1 VKKLRIAIA
10 SLALGAL
17 VVVGVSPVSA
27 AGQRKTALESVG
39 ITKVE
44 LADARARGITLAALA
59 EEQGVSSSAL
69 ISALVAPRYAAIDA
83 AAAAASAAGT
93 PWKANAVTHKKAKV
107 LAKVTA
113 HINVALQLKAANP

>member
-1 VKKLRIAIA
+1 MKKLRIAIA

-59 EEQGVSSSAL
+59 
-69 ISALVAPRYAAIDA
+69 
-83 AAAAASAAGT
+83 
-93 PWKANAVTHKKAKV
+93 
-107 LAKVTA
+107 
-113 HINVALQLKAANP
+113 